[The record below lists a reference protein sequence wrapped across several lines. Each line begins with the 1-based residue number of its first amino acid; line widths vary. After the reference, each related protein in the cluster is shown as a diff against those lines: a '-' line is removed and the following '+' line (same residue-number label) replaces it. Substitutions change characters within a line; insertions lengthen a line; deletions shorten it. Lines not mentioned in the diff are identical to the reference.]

1 MHTGHE
7 MSTVVEQVITISFMS
22 IVLVML
28 THIGFMDSHI

>member
-7 MSTVVEQVITISFMS
+7 MSTVVEQVIAITFMS

-28 THIGFMDSHI
+28 THIDFMDSHI